1 MLTDYDDLE
10 GEREGRKGECDGL
23 CCQHKTFCTLQTVL
37 SFMEVDSS
45 GQNACE
51 RYPEDPTM
59 GLRVNQVSL
68 DMQLVMEEDKNM
80 IKGTVES
87 RDIRTNVDL
96 CAGVGSG
103 EGSREGSVAGSSACV
118 RVDSETR
125 LQNGIGNVTGGM
137 VGTGKKSRKPQQE
150 EVHSTWEK
158 EYVSDHLL
166 RGHWK
171 HCFAWLD
178 NGVCPQYM
186 VSGICCYV
194 HAYPSTWTEEMIRLY
209 HKTMTYSFP
218 PTM

>member
-1 MLTDYDDLE
+1 
-10 GEREGRKGECDGL
+10 
-23 CCQHKTFCTLQTVL
+23 
-37 SFMEVDSS
+37 
-45 GQNACE
+45 
-51 RYPEDPTM
+51 M
-59 GLRVNQVSL
+59 G
-68 DMQLVMEEDKNM
+68 
-80 IKGTVES
+80 
-87 RDIRTNVDL
+87 
-96 CAGVGSG
+96 
-103 EGSREGSVAGSSACV
+103 CV

-194 HAYPSTWTEEMIRLY
+194 HAYPSTWTEEMIRKHEVIKSYMNELY
-209 HKTMTYSFP
+209 RGCDILELVGRGKKSTALAASREIASYFAEAIDARVNEVDDSMTNQQLDNQD
-218 PTM
+218 T